1 MNFTIPE
8 GGFWHCQISH
18 KKSAWPIYIFD
29 RNYEQIDFEIVQPF
43 KKGNPFIVNGTVFN
57 DRSEVVNI
65 KIVYS
70 SQKHDYYGKKSL
82 SGYGVLVLAPDV
94 PLVFEKGEDWTAR
107 LLYTDEPIL
116 NNQATEKGKLQALT
130 IVNNVNQTQSQTQH
144 QEQNLTLSNIQQL
157 QDAFADFRQE
167 YKKLHGVDDSILKE
181 TQDVLD
187 ELSTTSSASEK
198 NKAFSKLRC
207 VLKGA
212 EKVFDRV
219 GEKATK
225 ALLFYETLKKI
236 YNTIMGFF
244 SN

>member
-43 KKGNPFIVNGTVFN
+43 KKGNPFIVNGKVFN

-82 SGYGVLVLAPDV
+82 SGHGVLVLAPDV
-94 PLVFEKGEDWTAR
+94 PLVFEKGEDWTTR
-107 LLYTDEPIL
+107 LLYTDEL
-116 NNQATEKGKLQALT
+116 NNQVTEKGKLYELT

-157 QDAFADFRQE
+157 QNAFADFRQE
-167 YKKLHGVDDSILKE
+167 YKKLDGVDDSILKE

-198 NKAFSKLRC
+198 NKAFSKLRR